1 MNIIREFSC
10 SNYSDLEKQGVALED
25 YILLMPIEGKKK
37 KFLLKRTS
45 YQLNSS
51 REVSSIYLPE
61 LRNEK
66 IDSTLSLCSH
76 LSKIS
81 KKEFRGR
88 YLLKSN
94 NGRPFKVNGV
104 LSFEALLEH
113 EDEVIIGSNV
123 LKFKRRENLEDHR
136 IQVNHPALMN
146 TKLMQSDLSIMIQGE
161 TGTGKTRLA
170 KKIHFTS
177 KRTGEFVHVN
187 LASYSPTLIE
197 SELFGHQKGAF
208 TGAIKNKLGALAS
221 ANHGTLFIDEIDSL
235 PYALQTKLLLF
246 LDDQKFTPVGANE
259 VQKARTRIIFA
270 SGRSLIDLVR
280 RGIMREDFYYR
291 ITSGHQIELRPLRD
305 SSLLLEK
312 LLNCFSVDQN
322 ISISYRLKEFYK
334 TLPWPGNIR
343 QLLGHLNKKVQ
354 LSNGR
359 KLDFD
364 ELDEALIST
373 SCDLTKLSEDHFISM
388 KELKRKYAQLVFYRL
403 GQDLLKS
410 SSSLGITP
418 KTMKTLLL
426 ESKVSA

>member
-1 MNIIREFSC
+1 MNIIREINC

-25 YILLMPIEGKKK
+25 YILLMPVEGKKK
-37 KFLLKRTS
+37 KLLLKRTS

-61 LRNEK
+61 LRNEN
-66 IDSTLSLCSH
+66 IDCTLSLCSH
-76 LSKIS
+76 LNKIS
-81 KKEFRGR
+81 RKEFRGR

-123 LKFKRRENLEDHR
+123 LKFKRREHLEDHR
-136 IQVNHPALMN
+136 IQVNHPILMN
-146 TKLMQSDLSIMIQGE
+146 KKLIQSELSIMIQGE

-170 KKIHFTS
+170 KKIHIAS

-246 LDDQKFTPVGANE
+246 LDDQKFTPVGAVE

-270 SGRSLIDLVR
+270 SGRSLIDLVK
-280 RGIMREDFYYR
+280 RGVMREDFYYR
-291 ITSGHQIELRPLRD
+291 ITSGHQIDLRPLRD

-312 LLNCFSVDQN
+312 LLNCFSIDNN

-343 QLLGHLNKKVQ
+343 QLMGHLNKKVQ
-354 LSNGR
+354 LSSGR

-364 ELDEALIST
+364 EFDEALIST

-388 KELKRKYAQLVFYRL
+388 KELKRKYAKLVFYRL

-418 KTMKTLLL
+418 KTLRTLLD
-426 ESKVSA
+426 SKVSA